1 MAIKKKTYSFR
12 GGDIIDT
19 EEYHDGKY
27 GAPGEKRIKRKKATP
42 EEMERVNKRN
52 KEKRCRQRM
61 LTYFREG
68 DLFAT
73 LTYKVE
79 ERPPDMASAKKDFS
93 KFIRKIRTEYKKR
106 DVELYWIRNIEMGTR
121 GAWHIHLIVN
131 NTGDTASLIQKVWE
145 HGGVYIHD
153 KRWKNYRNQER
164 RHRGKAESQGIEL
177 LHLPE
182 YAASG
187 SKSKKDDEVEEK
199 GKTKGWVLY
208 STHA

>member
-73 LTYKVE
+73 LTY
-79 ERPPDMASAKKDFS
+79 
-93 KFIRKIRTEYKKR
+93 
-106 DVELYWIRNIEMGTR
+106 
-121 GAWHIHLIVN
+121 
-131 NTGDTASLIQKVWE
+131 
-145 HGGVYIHD
+145 
-153 KRWKNYRNQER
+153 
-164 RHRGKAESQGIEL
+164 
-177 LHLPE
+177 
-182 YAASG
+182 
-187 SKSKKDDEVEEK
+187 
-199 GKTKGWVLY
+199 
-208 STHA
+208 